1 MTIWEDSSCMNRRR
15 YYVYFLSNGAR
26 TVLYCGV
33 TNDLARRLQEHR
45 SGTVEGF
52 TKRYRVHDLL
62 WFETLDDVH
71 DAIAREKQLK
81 NWRRVWKWN
90 LIRES
95 NPGLR
100 DLSLDP
106 GWLLIT

>member
-1 MTIWEDSSCMNRRR
+1 MNRHR
-15 YYVYFLSNGAR
+15 YHVYFLSNRTR

-33 TNDLARRLQEHR
+33 ANDLARRLLEHR
-45 SGTVEGF
+45 SGAVEGF

-62 WFETLDDVH
+62 WFETFGEVH
-71 DAIAREKQLK
+71 NAITREKQLK
-81 NWRRVWKWN
+81 NWRRAWKWN

-100 DLSLDP
+100 DLSQDP
-106 GWLLIT
+106 GWHLLT

>member
-1 MTIWEDSSCMNRRR
+1 MTIWEDFNRMNRHR
-15 YYVYFLSNGAR
+15 YYVYLLSNRAR

-33 TNDLARRLQEHR
+33 TNDLARRLHEHR
-45 SGTVEGF
+45 DDAVKGF

-62 WFETLDDVH
+62 WFEMFSNVR

-90 LIRES
+90 LIRER

-100 DLSLDP
+100 DLTQDP
-106 GWLLIT
+106 DWLLVS